1 MDKLT
6 DFMRN
11 LSVLF
16 CFLFL
21 FSFANAQKSEKK
33 KLKNLFADNETLVV
47 QLTTDMKKLSANSSG
62 DKKFPA
68 VLRFNFSDSTIVE
81 DTILVSQRGHF
92 RKQNCNLAA
101 LMLQFKPKVA
111 NAFNPWSKLK
121 LVNNCGMNMD
131 DQQYMFKEF
140 LVYKMYQ
147 MFTPYSLGTRMLQ
160 ITYADFAG
168 KVKPKTEYSFLIEDI
183 DHLAKKN
190 KCKEESVIKY
200 SSKEVDYNQTT
211 LLALFEYMIGN
222 VDWSIPNYHN
232 IKILV
237 PKKDS
242 NALPIPVAYDFDVT
256 GIVNPHYA
264 VGSPGI
270 NEDVT
275 ERVYRGFPRKMEE
288 LQNVI
293 KVFLAKEKDLYQLID
308 DFKLLEAPY
317 KREMKDFLKD
327 FFVII
332 KDKERVESTFIKN
345 ARTK

>member
-1 MDKLT
+1 
-6 DFMRN
+6 MRN
-11 LSVLF
+11 LNWLLT
-16 CFLFL
+16 CIFLL
-21 FSFANAQKSEKK
+21 SLGFAHAQKSEKK
-33 KLKNLFADNETLVV
+33 KLKHLFTDDELLIVK
-47 QLTTDMKKLSANSSG
+47 LTTDLKKLGANTLG

-68 VLRFNFSDSTIVE
+68 VLQFSFNDSTVVE
-81 DTILVSQRGHF
+81 DSILVSQRGHF

-101 LMLQFKPKVA
+101 LMLQCKPKVA
-111 NAFNPWSKLK
+111 NKLNPWTKLK
-121 LVNNCGMNMD
+121 LVNNCGMQQD
-131 DQQYMFKEF
+131 DQQYLFKEF

-147 MFTPYSLGTRMLQ
+147 MFTDYSLRTRLLQ
-160 ITYADFAG
+160 ITYVDAIG
-168 KVKPKTEYSFLIEDI
+168 KLKPRTEYSFLIEDI

-200 SSKEVDYNQTT
+200 SSREVDYKQTT
-211 LLALFEYMIGN
+211 LLALFEYMVGN

-242 NALPIPVAYDFDVT
+242 NALPIPVPYDFDVT

-264 VGSPGI
+264 VGTPGI

-288 LQNVI
+288 LEEAINL
-293 KVFLAKEKDLYQLID
+293 FLAKEKAIYQLID
-308 DFKLLEAPY
+308 DFELLENFS
-317 KREMKDFLKD
+317 KREMKEFLKD
-327 FFVII
+327 FFVTI
-332 KDKERVESTFIKN
+332 KDKQKVESIFIKN